1 MMRLIGKTIIVT
13 GAGSG
18 MGEAMAKLFAQE
30 GARIVAADIRLGT
43 VERVVSDIKEAG
55 GEAIA
60 VASDVA
66 KPNAATEL
74 VQQALEAYGKLDVLV
89 NNAGIMDGME
99 GVEDISDERWDHVF
113 AVNTTGTMR
122 LMREAVKHFKEVKG
136 GVILNN
142 ISIGGLNGARA
153 GAAYTASKHAV
164 IGLTKNTAFFYAGE
178 GIRCNGIAPGAVETN
193 IGQSMTNLNEFGMGR
208 AMLGM
213 GVNPRAGQPDE
224 IAKLA
229 LFLVSDEASFI
240 NGAIVVADGG
250 WSAY

>member
-1 MMRLIGKTIIVT
+1 MMRLTGKTIIVT

-30 GARIVAADIRLGT
+30 GARIVAADIRLET

-55 GEAIA
+55 GEAMA
-60 VASDVA
+60 VASDIA

-213 GVNPRAGQPDE
+213 GLNPRAGQPDE

>member
-1 MMRLIGKTIIVT
+1 MMRLTGKTIIVT

-30 GARIVAADIRLGT
+30 GARIVAADIRLET

-55 GEAIA
+55 GEAMA
-60 VASDVA
+60 VASDIA

-99 GVEDISDERWDHVF
+99 GVEDISDERWDHVLT
-113 AVNTTGTMR
+113 VNTTGTMR

-213 GVNPRAGQPDE
+213 GLNPRAGQPDE

>member
-1 MMRLIGKTIIVT
+1 MRLTGKTIIVT

-30 GARIVAADIRLGT
+30 GARIVAADIRLET

-60 VASDVA
+60 VASDIA
-66 KPNAATEL
+66 KPKAATEL

-164 IGLTKNTAFFYAGE
+164 IGLTKNTAFFYARE

-213 GVNPRAGQPDE
+213 GLNPRAGQPDE

>member
-1 MMRLIGKTIIVT
+1 MMRLTGKTIIVT

-30 GARIVAADIRLGT
+30 GARIVAADIRLET

-213 GVNPRAGQPDE
+213 GLNPRAGQPDE

>member
-1 MMRLIGKTIIVT
+1 MRLTGKTIIVT

-30 GARIVAADIRLGT
+30 GARIVAADIRLET
-43 VERVVSDIKEAG
+43 VERVVSDIKAAG

-60 VASDVA
+60 VVSDIA
-66 KPNAATEL
+66 NPSAAREL
-74 VQQALEAYGKLDVLV
+74 IKQIIDAYGKLDVLV

-122 LMREAVKHFKEVKG
+122 LMREAVKHFKKVKG

-213 GVNPRAGQPDE
+213 GLNPRTGQPDE

>member
-1 MMRLIGKTIIVT
+1 MRLTGKTIIVT

-30 GARIVAADIRLGT
+30 GARIVAADIRLET

-55 GEAIA
+55 GEAMA
-60 VASDVA
+60 VASDIA

-213 GVNPRAGQPDE
+213 GLNPRAGQPNE

>member
-1 MMRLIGKTIIVT
+1 MRLTGKTIIVT

-30 GARIVAADIRLGT
+30 GARIVAADIRLET
-43 VERVVSDIKEAG
+43 VERVVSDIKAAC

-60 VASDVA
+60 VVSDIA
-66 KPNAATEL
+66 NPSAAREL
-74 VQQALEAYGKLDVLV
+74 IKQIIDAYGKLDVLV

-122 LMREAVKHFKEVKG
+122 LMREAVKHFKKVKG

-213 GVNPRAGQPDE
+213 GLNPRTGQPDE

>member
-1 MMRLIGKTIIVT
+1 MRLTGKTIIVT

-30 GARIVAADIRLGT
+30 GARIVAADIRLET

-55 GEAIA
+55 GEAMA
-60 VASDVA
+60 VASDIA
-66 KPNAATEL
+66 QQKAAGQL
-74 VQQALEAYGKLDVLV
+74 IKQAIDAFGKLDVLV

-99 GVEDISDERWDHVF
+99 GVADISDERWDHVLT
-113 AVNTTGTMR
+113 VNTTGTMR

-164 IGLTKNTAFFYAGE
+164 IGLTKNTAFFYAGD

-193 IGQSMTNLNEFGMGR
+193 IGQSMSNLNEFGMGR

-213 GVNPRAGQPDE
+213 GLNPRAGQPNE
-224 IAKLA
+224 IANLA

>member
-1 MMRLIGKTIIVT
+1 MRLTGKTIIVT

-30 GARIVAADIRLGT
+30 GARIVAADIRLET

-55 GEAIA
+55 GEAMA
-60 VASDVA
+60 VASDIA

-74 VQQALEAYGKLDVLV
+74 VQQALEAYGKLEVLV

-213 GVNPRAGQPDE
+213 GLNPRAGQPDE

>member
-1 MMRLIGKTIIVT
+1 MRLTGKTIIVT

-30 GARIVAADIRLGT
+30 GARSVAADIRLET
-43 VERVVSDIKEAG
+43 VERVVSDIKAAG

-60 VASDVA
+60 VVSDIA
-66 KPNAATEL
+66 NPSAAREL
-74 VQQALEAYGKLDVLV
+74 IKQIIDAYGKLDVLV

-122 LMREAVKHFKEVKG
+122 LMREAVKHFKKVKG

-213 GVNPRAGQPDE
+213 GLNPRTGQPDE

>member
-1 MMRLIGKTIIVT
+1 MMRLTGKTIIVT

-30 GARIVAADIRLGT
+30 GARIVAADIRLET

-55 GEAIA
+55 GEAMA
-60 VASDVA
+60 VASDIA

-74 VQQALEAYGKLDVLV
+74 VQQALEAYGKLEVLV

-122 LMREAVKHFKEVKG
+122 LMREAVKHFKKVKG

-213 GVNPRAGQPDE
+213 GLNPRAGQPDE

-250 WSAY
+250 WNAY

>member
-1 MMRLIGKTIIVT
+1 MMRLTGKTIIVT

-30 GARIVAADIRLGT
+30 GARIVAADIRLET
-43 VERVVSDIKEAG
+43 VERVVSDIKEAS
-55 GEAIA
+55 GEAMA
-60 VASDVA
+60 VASDIA

-99 GVEDISDERWDHVF
+99 GVEDISNERWDHVF

-213 GVNPRAGQPDE
+213 GLNPRAGQPDE

>member
-1 MMRLIGKTIIVT
+1 MMRLTGKTIIVT

-30 GARIVAADIRLGT
+30 GARIVAADIRLET

-55 GEAIA
+55 GEAMA
-60 VASDVA
+60 VASDIA

-213 GVNPRAGQPDE
+213 GLNPRAGQPNE

>member
-1 MMRLIGKTIIVT
+1 MRLTGKTIIVT

-30 GARIVAADIRLGT
+30 GARIVAADIRLET

-55 GEAIA
+55 GEAMA
-60 VASDVA
+60 VASDIA

-213 GVNPRAGQPDE
+213 GLNPRAGQPDE

>member
-1 MMRLIGKTIIVT
+1 MMRLTGKTIIVT

-30 GARIVAADIRLGT
+30 GARIVAADIRLET

-55 GEAIA
+55 GEAMA
-60 VASDVA
+60 VASDIA
-66 KPNAATEL
+66 KPNAATDL

-213 GVNPRAGQPDE
+213 GLNPRAGQPDE

-229 LFLVSDEASFI
+229 LFLVSDEASFV

>member
-1 MMRLIGKTIIVT
+1 MMRLTGKTIIVT

-30 GARIVAADIRLGT
+30 GARIVAADIRLET

-55 GEAIA
+55 GEAMA
-60 VASDVA
+60 VASDIA

-208 AMLGM
+208 AMLGIRL
-213 GVNPRAGQPDE
+213 NPRAGQPDE

>member
-1 MMRLIGKTIIVT
+1 MRLTGKTIIVT

-30 GARIVAADIRLGT
+30 GARIVAADIRLET

-55 GEAIA
+55 GEAMA
-60 VASDVA
+60 VASDIA

-122 LMREAVKHFKEVKG
+122 LMRAAVKHFKEVKG

-213 GVNPRAGQPDE
+213 GLNPRAGQPDE

>member
-1 MMRLIGKTIIVT
+1 MMRLTGKTIIVT

-30 GARIVAADIRLGT
+30 GARIVAADIRLET
-43 VERVVSDIKEAG
+43 VERVVSDIKEAS

-60 VASDVA
+60 VASDIA

-193 IGQSMTNLNEFGMGR
+193 IGQSMTNLNEFGMDR

-213 GVNPRAGQPDE
+213 GLNPRTGQPDE

>member
-1 MMRLIGKTIIVT
+1 MRLTGKTIIVT

-30 GARIVAADIRLGT
+30 GARIVAADIRLET

-60 VASDVA
+60 VASDIA
-66 KPNAATEL
+66 KPKAATEL

-213 GVNPRAGQPDE
+213 GLNPRAGQPDE

>member
-1 MMRLIGKTIIVT
+1 MMRLTGKTIIVT

-30 GARIVAADIRLGT
+30 GARIVAADIRLET

-60 VASDVA
+60 VASDIA

-193 IGQSMTNLNEFGMGR
+193 IGQSMTNLNKFGMGR

-213 GVNPRAGQPDE
+213 GLNPRAGQPDE

>member
-1 MMRLIGKTIIVT
+1 MRLTGKTIIVT

-30 GARIVAADIRLGT
+30 GARIVAADIRLET

-55 GEAIA
+55 GEAMA
-60 VASDVA
+60 VASDIA

-99 GVEDISDERWDHVF
+99 GVEDISDERWDHVLT
-113 AVNTTGTMR
+113 VNTTGTMR

-213 GVNPRAGQPDE
+213 GLNPRAGQPDE

>member
-1 MMRLIGKTIIVT
+1 MRLTGKTIIVT

-30 GARIVAADIRLGT
+30 GARIVAADIRLET
-43 VERVVSDIKEAG
+43 VERVVSDIKAAG

-60 VASDVA
+60 VVSDIA
-66 KPNAATEL
+66 NPSAAREL
-74 VQQALEAYGKLDVLV
+74 IKQIIDAYGKLDVLV

-213 GVNPRAGQPDE
+213 GLNPRTGQPDE

>member
-1 MMRLIGKTIIVT
+1 MRLTGKTIIVT

-30 GARIVAADIRLGT
+30 GARIVAADIRLET
-43 VERVVSDIKEAG
+43 VERVVSDIKAAG

-60 VASDVA
+60 VVSDIA
-66 KPNAATEL
+66 NPSAAREL
-74 VQQALEAYGKLDVLV
+74 IKQIIDAYGKLDVLV

-122 LMREAVKHFKEVKG
+122 LMREAVKHFKKVKG

-153 GAAYTASKHAV
+153 GAA
-164 IGLTKNTAFFYAGE
+164 
-178 GIRCNGIAPGAVETN
+178 
-193 IGQSMTNLNEFGMGR
+193 
-208 AMLGM
+208 
-213 GVNPRAGQPDE
+213 
-224 IAKLA
+224 
-229 LFLVSDEASFI
+229 
-240 NGAIVVADGG
+240 
-250 WSAY
+250 

>member
-1 MMRLIGKTIIVT
+1 MRLTGKTIIVT

-30 GARIVAADIRLGT
+30 GARIVAADIRLET
-43 VERVVSDIKEAG
+43 AERVVSDIKEAG

-66 KPNAATEL
+66 KPKAATEL

-213 GVNPRAGQPDE
+213 GLNPRAGQPDE

>member
-1 MMRLIGKTIIVT
+1 MRLTGKTIIVT

-30 GARIVAADIRLGT
+30 GARIVAADIRLET
-43 VERVVSDIKEAG
+43 VERVVSDIKAAG
-55 GEAIA
+55 GEAMAVVSDIA
-60 VASDVA
+60 NPS
-66 KPNAATEL
+66 AAREL
-74 VQQALEAYGKLDVLV
+74 IKQTIDAYGKLDVLV

-178 GIRCNGIAPGAVETN
+178 GNRCNGIAPGAVETN

-213 GVNPRAGQPDE
+213 GLNPRTGQPDE

>member
-1 MMRLIGKTIIVT
+1 MRLTGKTIIVT

-30 GARIVAADIRLGT
+30 GARIVAADIRLET

-60 VASDVA
+60 VVSDIA
-66 KPNAATEL
+66 NPSAAREL
-74 VQQALEAYGKLDVLV
+74 IKQTIDAYGKLDVLV

-213 GVNPRAGQPDE
+213 GLNPRTGQPDE

>member
-1 MMRLIGKTIIVT
+1 MMRLTGKTIIVT

-30 GARIVAADIRLGT
+30 GARIVAADIRLET

-60 VASDVA
+60 VASDIA
-66 KPNAATEL
+66 KPKAATEL

-213 GVNPRAGQPDE
+213 GLNPRAGQPDE

>member
-1 MMRLIGKTIIVT
+1 MRLTGKTIIVT

-18 MGEAMAKLFAQE
+18 MGEAMAKLFALE
-30 GARIVAADIRLGT
+30 GARIVAADIHLET
-43 VERVVSDIKEAG
+43 VERVVSDIKAAG
-55 GEAIA
+55 GEAMAVVSDIA
-60 VASDVA
+60 NPS
-66 KPNAATEL
+66 AAREL
-74 VQQALEAYGKLDVLV
+74 IKQTIDAYGKLDVLV

-122 LMREAVKHFKEVKG
+122 LMREAVKHFKKVKG

-213 GVNPRAGQPDE
+213 GLNPRTGQPDE

>member
-1 MMRLIGKTIIVT
+1 MRLTGKTIIVT

-30 GARIVAADIRLGT
+30 GARIVAADIRLET

-213 GVNPRAGQPDE
+213 GLNPRAGQPDE

>member
-1 MMRLIGKTIIVT
+1 MMRLTGKTIIVT

-30 GARIVAADIRLGT
+30 GARIVAADIRLET
-43 VERVVSDIKEAG
+43 VERVVSAIKEAG

-60 VASDVA
+60 VVSDIA

-122 LMREAVKHFKEVKG
+122 LMREAIKHFKEVKG

-213 GVNPRAGQPDE
+213 GLNPRAGQPDE
-224 IAKLA
+224 IAMLA

>member
-1 MMRLIGKTIIVT
+1 MMRLTGKTIIVT

-30 GARIVAADIRLGT
+30 GARIVAADIRLET

-55 GEAIA
+55 GEAMA
-60 VASDVA
+60 VASDIA

-74 VQQALEAYGKLDVLV
+74 VQQALEAYGKLEVLV

-213 GVNPRAGQPDE
+213 GLNPRAGQPDE

>member
-1 MMRLIGKTIIVT
+1 MMRLTGKTIIVT

-30 GARIVAADIRLGT
+30 GARIVAADIRLET

-55 GEAIA
+55 GEAMA
-60 VASDVA
+60 VASDIA

-193 IGQSMTNLNEFGMGR
+193 IGQSMTNLNEFGMDR

-213 GVNPRAGQPDE
+213 GLNPRTGQPDE

>member
-1 MMRLIGKTIIVT
+1 MRLTGKTIIVT

-30 GARIVAADIRLGT
+30 GARIVAADIRLET
-43 VERVVSDIKEAG
+43 VERVVSDIKAAG

-60 VASDVA
+60 VVSDIA
-66 KPNAATEL
+66 NPSAAREL
-74 VQQALEAYGKLDVLV
+74 IKQIIDAYGKLDVLV

-122 LMREAVKHFKEVKG
+122 LMREAVKHFKKVKG

-142 ISIGGLNGARA
+142 ISIGGQNGARA

-213 GVNPRAGQPDE
+213 GLNPRTGQPDE

-229 LFLVSDEASFI
+229 LFLVSNEASFI